1 MYYLLASGLVLIIF
15 RYFNL
20 IPSLSNKFW
29 KYVDYLLLISAFVTL
44 LSRIPPFFSGILL
57 SAVVFFAWRKGWLD
71 NFR

>member
-20 IPSLSNKFW
+20 IPNLSNKFW
-29 KYVDYLLLISAFVTL
+29 RYVDYLLLISAFVIV

-57 SAVVFFAWRKGWLD
+57 SATIFFAWKKGWFDKL
-71 NFR
+71 R